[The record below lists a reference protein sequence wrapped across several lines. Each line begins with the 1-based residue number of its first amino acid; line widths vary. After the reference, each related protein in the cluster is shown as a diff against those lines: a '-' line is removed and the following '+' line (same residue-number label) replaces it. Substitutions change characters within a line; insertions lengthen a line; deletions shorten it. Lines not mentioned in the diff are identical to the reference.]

1 MNKFASPS
9 KLRPWNSLANA
20 VLKLSVLIPV
30 LVLLTGS
37 SETDDEDLE
46 STEEPAEKV
55 ELQITIAD
63 VREEVGTIY
72 IGVYTNEET
81 WKDLDPTHKLT
92 AKPASPKTTVTI
104 ELEPGEYAVS
114 TYHDVNDDEEFN
126 RKGVFRLPGEPFA
139 FSNDPKIRMRIPS
152 WKRVKFKV
160 DVEEKEHTLTLKH
173 P

>member
-1 MNKFASPS
+1 MKHHASPS
-9 KLRPWNSLANA
+9 KQRPWNSLANA
-20 VLKLSVLIPV
+20 LLKLSVLISV
-30 LVLLTGS
+30 LVLLMGS
-37 SETDDEDLE
+37 SETDDEDLD
-46 STEEPAEKV
+46 STEEPAGKV

-92 AKPASPKTTVTI
+92 AKPATPKTTVTI